1 VNWTVGQRITAGY
14 AVILLLLAI
23 VAGVGIFSLP
33 RTTDA
38 LSAAL
43 HEQGQELSGTLTRR
57 ESLNSA
63 LADFLE
69 YLIAPS
75 SDSLAAWRT
84 AMDSTR
90 KTTVELR
97 DQSPSPELKSSWNDV
112 LTTTDEWQKS
122 MQRAVDAKAAG
133 DDATAVRIATTDVI
147 PVRAQ
152 LSQQVDRLNSGA
164 LARLT
169 ESSNAATDNASR
181 AFWLML
187 FVGIVAFV
195 AGLAIAW
202 ALTRS
207 ITAPLRATVNTL
219 ASASTEILAATTQQA
234 SGAAEEGA
242 AVQETTTTVE
252 EVKQTSQV
260 SLQKA
265 QAVAE
270 TAQKTVH
277 ISQEGQRAVSE
288 TSQGM
293 QELKGRM
300 EGLAQRILAVS
311 DQSQAIGEIMATV
324 NDLAEQSN
332 LLAVNAAIEAA
343 KAGEAGAGF
352 GVVASE
358 VKALAE
364 QSKQAAAQV
373 RGILNEIQRATQ
385 AAVLAAEQGVKAS
398 EDAEAVA
405 NRAGDAIR
413 VLADGLNE
421 SAQAAQQIVA
431 SVQQGVVGID
441 QVSLAMQNIQQASS
455 QNMASTR
462 QVERAAADLNELARG
477 LRDLV
482 AREPSTNGRAYAA
495 ARGIGGARSR
505 VAARTDAA
513 DAGGDGTVA
522 AGRSG

>member
-1 VNWTVGQRITAGY
+1 
-14 AVILLLLAI
+14 
-23 VAGVGIFSLP
+23 
-33 RTTDA
+33 
-38 LSAAL
+38 
-43 HEQGQELSGTLTRR
+43 
-57 ESLNSA
+57 
-63 LADFLE
+63 
-69 YLIAPS
+69 
-75 SDSLAAWRT
+75 
-84 AMDSTR
+84 
-90 KTTVELR
+90 
-97 DQSPSPELKSSWNDV
+97 
-112 LTTTDEWQKS
+112 
-122 MQRAVDAKAAG
+122 
-133 DDATAVRIATTDVI
+133 
-147 PVRAQ
+147 
-152 LSQQVDRLNSGA
+152 
-164 LARLT
+164 
-169 ESSNAATDNASR
+169 
-181 AFWLML
+181 
-187 FVGIVAFV
+187 
-195 AGLAIAW
+195 
-202 ALTRS
+202 
-207 ITAPLRATVNTL
+207 
-219 ASASTEILAATTQQA
+219 
-234 SGAAEEGA
+234 
-242 AVQETTTTVE
+242 
-252 EVKQTSQV
+252 
-260 SLQKA
+260 
-265 QAVAE
+265 
-270 TAQKTVH
+270 
-277 ISQEGQRAVSE
+277 
-288 TSQGM
+288 
-293 QELKGRM
+293 
-300 EGLAQRILAVS
+300 
-311 DQSQAIGEIMATV
+311 IGEIMATV

-431 SVQQGVVGID
+431 SVQQGVVGI
-441 QVSLAMQNIQQASS
+441 QQASS